1 MIQKLTPG
9 DIRHYPAYF
18 SLKSDSRGER
28 YWKVIS
34 ESTAIQIVLNSG
46 NRKGK
51 GNNIGI
57 YQVRSPH
64 LFANNNFFAE
74 FKASTR
80 PQFAVAFEICL
91 KKIQLIHF

>member
-1 MIQKLTPG
+1 MREKLTPKE
-9 DIRHYPAYF
+9 IRHYPAYF
-18 SLKSDSRGER
+18 SLKSEHRGER

-34 ESTAIQIVLNSG
+34 ESTAIQVVLDSG
-46 NRKGK
+46 RMKGK
-51 GNNIGI
+51 ANNIGI
-57 YQVRSPH
+57 YQVRTPH

-80 PQFAVAFEICL
+80 AQFAVAFEICL